1 LNPAVEHWEE
11 GFAIQ
16 AIKRQRRNLKRRRE
30 ALEGKLA
37 GGCEAWWQGVK
48 IQNATVNKGAP
59 VEKSHANAGSTSALS
74 QQGGGA
80 GVVVDPME
88 REEFEASIRVHLEE
102 MKKEENSLIK
112 EETSLRTETSK
123 HQSALKRLA
132 NEDQSRFKRHSD
144 QHPRVRE
151 FIYFGDEDPCL
162 CFAFKIVYS

>member
-1 LNPAVEHWEE
+1 M
-11 GFAIQ
+11 
-16 AIKRQRRNLKRRRE
+16 
-30 ALEGKLA
+30 A

-48 IQNATVNKGAP
+48 MQNAAVNKGAP
-59 VEKSHANAGSTSALS
+59 VETSHANASSSALS
-74 QQGGGA
+74 QQGGV

-151 FIYFGDEDPCL
+151 FIYFGDEDPSCL